1 VAGRLP
7 SPAVKI
13 ALATTI
19 LTGWSYPH
27 GLFEHVP
34 TRAERAPLLAWAR
47 RAGFEGVDV
56 ADAWMNWYVVGD
68 DELTDFRRQIEDAGL
83 VCCALNPYRCVL
95 ARHESAVENEMKLY
109 RSLEVARLL
118 GAGLLN
124 LALSVPFPSRMSDE
138 ERARRQ
144 RELARGEEYSDADF
158 EATAA
163 KLRKLADRAADDGV
177 ALSIELHDD
186 GMTDRSEHV
195 MRLHGMVDRPNLGVN
210 PDLQNGYRVPYPT
223 EDWRTALLALAPA
236 TNFWHVKS
244 CTRRYVPETGRY
256 RSGRASLRDGDI
268 DHRWALTKL
277 VEAGFDGW
285 ISVESGGGDAL
296 RQAEGDLRYLRGLIE
311 DWLPLARAED
321 R

>member
-1 VAGRLP
+1 M
-7 SPAVKI
+7 KI

-19 LTGWSYPH
+19 LTGWSYPYP
-27 GLFEHVP
+27 LFEHVP
-34 TRAERAPLLAWAR
+34 TPAERAPFLTWAW
-47 RAGFEGVDV
+47 RAGFEGLDV
-56 ADAWMNWYVVGD
+56 ADSWMNWYVMPD
-68 DELTDFRRQIEDAGL
+68 DELAGFRRQIEEAGL
-83 VCCALNPYRCVL
+83 LCCALNPYRCVL
-95 ARHESAVENEMKLY
+95 VRHERAVENEMKLY

-124 LALSVPFPSRMSDE
+124 LALSVPFPARMTDE

-144 RELARGEEYSDADF
+144 RELARGEEYSDEEF
-158 EATAA
+158 ETTAA
-163 KLRKLADRAADDGV
+163 KLRRLADRAADAGV

-195 MRLHGMVDRPNLGVN
+195 MRLHRLVDRPKVGVN

-223 EDWRTALLALAPA
+223 EDWRVALLSMAPA

-268 DHRWALTKL
+268 DYRWALTKL

-296 RQAEGDLRYLRGLIE
+296 WQAEGDLRYLRELISG
-311 DWLPLARAED
+311 WLPLVRAEA
-321 R
+321 